1 MTALS
6 EAPNSP
12 FALVG
17 LDHIVL
23 RTPASA
29 SLIEFYVGILGAT
42 VERELPQFKLVQL
55 RAGQSLID
63 IIEVEGPI
71 SEPEGRNV
79 DHFCLRIEPW
89 DEDALATYL
98 RGHGLP
104 VEESGIRYG
113 AEGNGPSIYIKDP
126 IGNVVELKG
135 PPSD

>member
-1 MTALS
+1 MSASS
-6 EAPNSP
+6 EASNRP
-12 FALVG
+12 FSLAG

-23 RTPASA
+23 RTPAA
-29 SLIEFYVGILGAT
+29 ADLIAFYVGVLGAT

-55 RAGQSLID
+55 RAGRSLID
-63 IIEVEGPI
+63 IVEVDGLSAV
-71 SEPEGRNV
+71 SESRNV

-89 DEDALATYL
+89 DEDALANYL
-98 RGHGLP
+98 RSHDLP